1 MVDVGGGLVEQ
12 ALIVLKGFNKQ
23 QSLMHSMHH
32 TRRICFFIL
41 IFWLKTFTIPTE
53 EFRAHLIG
61 GLFCFGQFMS
71 DG

>member
-12 ALIVLKGFNKQ
+12 ALIVLKGWNNAFN
-23 QSLMHSMHH
+23 
-32 TRRICFFIL
+32 RRICFYIL
-41 IFWLKTFTIPTE
+41 SFWLKTFTIPTE
-53 EFRAHLIG
+53 EFSVHLIG